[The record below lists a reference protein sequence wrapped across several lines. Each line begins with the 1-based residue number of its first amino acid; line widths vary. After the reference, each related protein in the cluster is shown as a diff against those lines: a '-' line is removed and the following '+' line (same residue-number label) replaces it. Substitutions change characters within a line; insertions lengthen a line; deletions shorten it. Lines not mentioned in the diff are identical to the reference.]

1 MNAGETASRLGLAGI
16 NQVAELIMLERDI
29 RLVEATGARYHA
41 AMISCAESVEVIR
54 RAKDKGLPVTCGV
67 SIHHLVL
74 NENDIGAYRTFFKL
88 SPPLRTETDRK
99 ALVSGVDDGT
109 IDVIVSSHDPQS
121 ADTKRLPFA
130 EAAFGAIG
138 LETMLSAG
146 LTLVHNENLK
156 LERLVTALSQ
166 RPAQLLGLETA
177 KLAPGAPADFIVVD
191 VNKNWTVSEKSLLSK
206 SKNTP
211 FEHSTL
217 EGRALETT
225 VAGRRVFA
233 YAET

>member
-1 MNAGETASRLGLAGI
+1 
-16 NQVAELIMLERDI
+16 VA
-29 RLVEATGARYHA
+29 
-41 AMISCAESVEVIR
+41 
-54 RAKDKGLPVTCGV
+54 
-67 SIHHLVL
+67 
-74 NENDIGAYRTFFKL
+74 
-88 SPPLRTETDRK
+88 
-99 ALVSGVDDGT
+99 GVDDGV

-146 LTLVHNENLK
+146 LTLFHNENLR

-166 RPAQLLGLETA
+166 RPAQLLGLETS
-177 KLAPGAPADFIVVD
+177 KLAPGAPADFTVVD
-191 VNKNWTVSEKSLLSK
+191 VNKNWTVSEKSLFSK

-217 EGRALETT
+217 EGRAIETT

-233 YAET
+233 YAEK